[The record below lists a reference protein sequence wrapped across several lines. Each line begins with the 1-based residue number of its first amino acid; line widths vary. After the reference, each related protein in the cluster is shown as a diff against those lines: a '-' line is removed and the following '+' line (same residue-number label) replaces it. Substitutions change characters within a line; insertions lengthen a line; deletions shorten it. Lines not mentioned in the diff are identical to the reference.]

1 MEIQYSE
8 LAVKQIKEI
17 VKSDRKSG
25 ELILTKIEEYAKNP
39 SFYPDVKLLKG
50 RLQMIDV
57 QIIKDGK
64 KPVAVILDIT
74 EYQRLR
80 EIEQDRDDYFI
91 ALETKLTN
99 KKWTSHELL
108 KNELEINN

>member
-1 MEIQYSE
+1 
-8 LAVKQIKEI
+8 
-17 VKSDRKSG
+17 
-25 ELILTKIEEYAKNP
+25 
-39 SFYPDVKLLKG
+39 
-50 RLQMIDV
+50 MIDA

-99 KKWTSHELL
+99 EKWTSHELL